1 MKLRILSLIASW
13 IVRALTSTLRVR
25 HVHPEHI
32 ENTPQ
37 YILAF
42 WHRQL
47 LPLLGK
53 AHWKGPI
60 TVMSSQSKDGQFST
74 ATLAR
79 FGIESVSG
87 SSTRGGSAAV
97 RGILRVARGGRSIV
111 FTPDG
116 PRGPAGVVKD
126 GVIFTARASQLP
138 IVPLAFALKKYKQL
152 GSWDRMMIPIPFSKG
167 VCVYGEPMIVP
178 RDGDIEE
185 WRLKLERTLKEL
197 SEEAERLVKET

>member
-1 MKLRILSLIASW
+1 MKLRSLVASW
-13 IVRALTSTLRVR
+13 IVRGLTSTLRVR

-32 ENTPQ
+32 ESTPQ

-47 LPLLGK
+47 LPLLGTS
-53 AHWKGPI
+53 HWKGPI

-97 RGILRVARGGRSIV
+97 RGILRVARAGRSIV

-116 PRGPAGVVKD
+116 RSEERRVGRGCGDCYAGPAGTGAD
-126 GVIFTARASQLP
+126 GAQL
-138 IVPLAFALKKYKQL
+138 A
-152 GSWDRMMIPIPFSKG
+152 GRG
-167 VCVYGEPMIVP
+167 
-178 RDGDIEE
+178 RDT
-185 WRLKLERTLKEL
+185 RP
-197 SEEAERLVKET
+197 

>member
-1 MKLRILSLIASW
+1 MKLRILTFLAKW
-13 IVRALTSTLRVR
+13 TVLALTSTLRVR
-25 HVHPEHI
+25 QVHAEYI
-32 ENTPQ
+32 DNTPQ
-37 YILAF
+37 YVLTF

-47 LPLLGK
+47 VPLLGK
-53 AHWKGPI
+53 SRWRLPI

-79 FGIESVSG
+79 FGVESVSG

-97 RGILRVARGGRSIV
+97 RAILRVAREGKSIV

-116 PRGPAGVVKD
+116 PRGPVGVVKD

-138 IVPLAFALKKYKQL
+138 IMPMAFAAKKYKL
-152 GSWDRMMIPIPFSKG
+152 LRSWDRMIIPMPFSKG
-167 VCVYGEPMIVP
+167 VCIYGEPMVVP
-178 RDGDIEE
+178 RDADTEE
-185 WRLKLERTLKEL
+185 WRLKVERKLNEL

>member
-1 MKLRILSLIASW
+1 MKFRSLVASW
-13 IVRALTSTLRVR
+13 IVRGLTSTLRVR

-32 ENTPQ
+32 ESTPQ

-47 LPLLGK
+47 LPLLGTS
-53 AHWKGPI
+53 HWKGPI

-97 RGILRVARGGRSIV
+97 RGILRVARAGSSIV

-116 PRGPAGVVKD
+116 PRGPAGVVKS
-126 GVIFTARASQLP
+126 GVIFTAQASQLP
-138 IVPLAFALKKYKQL
+138 IVPLAFASKKYKQL
-152 GSWDRMMIPIPFSKG
+152 RSWDRMLIPMPFSKG
-167 VCVYGEPMIVP
+167 VCMYGQPMVVP

-185 WRLKLERTLKEL
+185 WRLKLERTLNEL
-197 SEEAERLVKET
+197 SEEAERLVREE

>member
-1 MKLRILSLIASW
+1 MKVRSYLAHWL
-13 IVRALTSTLRVR
+13 VRAITSTLRVR
-25 HVHPEHI
+25 HVNPEHI

-47 LPLLGK
+47 LPLLGT
-53 AHWKGPI
+53 ARWKGPI

-74 ATLAR
+74 ATLSG

-97 RGILRVARGGRSIV
+97 RGILRVARAGKSIV

-116 PRGPAGVVKD
+116 PRGPAEVVKD

-152 GSWDRMMIPIPFSKG
+152 GSWDRMIIPIPFSKG
-167 VCVYGEPMIVP
+167 VVMYGEPMIVP
-178 RDGDIEE
+178 REGDIEE
-185 WRLKLERTLKEL
+185 WRTRLERTLHEL